1 MKMNYKIVEH
11 TFSIGHTIQGAIRQ
25 NSEDYISEN
34 EMILLMAIFNSINNR
49 PRVTPNSTF
58 PIPVKTK
65 NGV

>member
-34 EMILLMAIFNSINNR
+34 ESRSDEKGNALPDFR
-49 PRVTPNSTF
+49 QP
-58 PIPVKTK
+58 
-65 NGV
+65 